1 MEYTE
6 HQKKIW
12 RRVLIVLG
20 VLIATAISI
29 GSITIWQQN
38 AEAHRLPFLLN
49 AEPVVANKV
58 HSIVSTT
65 KPSARLLRDF
75 QLEGNEIIVPPEV
88 STEVRQILADPS
100 TYHFSIS
107 KCFEPGLA
115 LSFGDGPDRVDVL
128 ICLLCNRVV
137 FCRGAG
143 AVARHLSNQGNLQL
157 ARTYKKLFAIDL
169 PPF

>member
-1 MEYTE
+1 MQITG
-6 HQKKIW
+6 HRKKIW

-20 VLIATAISI
+20 VLVAATVSI
-29 GSITIWQQN
+29 GLMAIWQQN

-49 AEPVVANKV
+49 AEPVIANKV

-75 QLEGNEIIVPPEV
+75 QLEGNEVTVTPEV
-88 STEVRQILADPS
+88 SAEVRQILADTS

-137 FCRGAG
+137 FYRGDEE
-143 AVARHLSNQGNLQL
+143 VARHLSDQGNLRL
-157 ARTYKKLFAIDL
+157 ARIYKKLFGIDP